1 MGSKR
6 KFTGFWRVSA
16 VSRQA
21 AVGDWKFETLVPNG
35 CFHRHQTF
43 AALCIYDRLADIA
56 PIRQKCTQGSF
67 APLWRPSLRIA
78 HELDNAGSNSLDSA
92 WCTNDRDGGQKRTWE
107 GLRFG

>member
-21 AVGDWKFETLVPNG
+21 AVSDWKFETLVLKD

-43 AALCIYDRLADIA
+43 AALCINDRLADEA
-56 PIRQKCTQGSF
+56 KVTQHT
-67 APLWRPSLRIA
+67 SLA
-78 HELDNAGSNSLDSA
+78 HGH
-92 WCTNDRDGGQKRTWE
+92 
-107 GLRFG
+107 